1 MMKIRPS
8 AGHDLPHVMEIWRRA
23 VDATHHFL
31 SPEDRVAIEAELSTF
46 LPQVS
51 LTLAVDQSDRPLGFM
66 FLHDGHMEALFI
78 HPDHH
83 GQGIGTALVAEALA
97 RHPELTTDVNEQNSQ
112 AIGFYQRLGFE
123 RIGRSDKDGQGRPYP
138 LLHLR
143 FRPAA

>member
-31 SPEDRVAIEAELSTF
+31 SPEDRVAIEVELSTF

-97 RHPELTTDVNEQNSQ
+97 RHPGLTTDVNEQNNQ

>member
-1 MMKIRPS
+1 MIEIRPS
-8 AGHDLPHVMEIWRRA
+8 TDRDLPQVIDLWRRA

-31 SPEDRVAIEAELSTF
+31 SREDRVAIEAELSTF

-51 LTLAVDQSDRPLGFM
+51 LTLAVDRSDRPLGFM

-78 HPDHH
+78 DPDHH

-97 RHPELTTDVNEQNSQ
+97 RHPHLTTDVNEQNAQ
-112 AIGFYQRLGFE
+112 AVGFYRRIGFE
-123 RIGRSDKDGQGRPYP
+123 CIGRSDTDGQGRPYP

-143 FRPAA
+143 FR